1 MKMLKHLFVL
11 FILLGITTTTSAREE
26 LLTKRNLKSLNKAI
40 EKNFEK
46 HSGLMHNNLDVAED
60 AEKLVVLE
68 IKSKGIADPL
78 GWGCIAKAKGRL
90 DYFDFLV
97 LYDNNKEVIHL
108 EILQYRSSH
117 GYHIDSKR
125 WLNNFKGLSV
135 RDTIEKGQQ
144 VDGIS
149 GATMSVDGLIRK
161 MNEIAGVINGL

>member
-1 MKMLKHLFVL
+1 MKILKLIFVL
-11 FILLGITTTTSAREE
+11 FLIIAGTTITAAQEK

-40 EKNFEK
+40 EKNFDQDA
-46 HSGLMHNNLDVAED
+46 GLKNKSRDLAKGAER
-60 AEKLVVLE
+60 LVVLQITDKE
-68 IKSKGIADPL
+68 GTTPE
-78 GWGCIAKAKGRL
+78 GWGCIAQAMGRQ

-108 EILQYRSSH
+108 QILQYRSSH
-117 GYHIDSKR
+117 GYQIDSKR

-135 RDTIEKGQQ
+135 SDTIEKGQQ